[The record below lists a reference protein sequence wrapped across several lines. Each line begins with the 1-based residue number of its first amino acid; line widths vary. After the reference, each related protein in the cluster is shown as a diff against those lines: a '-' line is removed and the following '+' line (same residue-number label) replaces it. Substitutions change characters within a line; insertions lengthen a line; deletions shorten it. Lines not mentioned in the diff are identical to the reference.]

1 MRHKMFSGISLVAV
15 LALTACGADAASKD
29 SVINTETEEQV
40 GATIDTNET
49 TEAQVTSLEDLSF
62 SADLNRNGI
71 EETIMIQ
78 GVKQGGEGMLSVVE
92 NDEVLYSESIPANYA
107 LGCQFYLVSREG
119 TDSIMRYFPLIDH
132 DMASCQYEVFYLD
145 ENAEKIVEA
154 ADGISVSLFE
164 TGTMD
169 TTQWEAF
176 AEQENDF
183 FGDAFLLVSTSEGEL
198 KGGSA
203 ETPIRYTETYA
214 WMVREHD
221 AGTLTDNL
229 DSFIEEMKDYGEW
242 AENETVQQ
250 EIEAFTEG
258 LDWTASDLYD
268 QESENGTHIYLSTV
282 SETEGYL
289 LYCSSPACGIMEK
302 YVYRTQD
309 GGESFEPV
317 CNLSHGM
324 ENYPLGFAFC
334 TETKGLIIT
343 QNHGSE
349 TYAYMTED
357 GGATWKP
364 YELDV
369 PDASLYYY
377 IDGVSLKKAVD
388 DENTWELI
396 LAGVLDD
403 RQEFRYISSD
413 DWETWELQ

>member
-119 TDSIMRYFPLIDH
+119 ADSIMRYFPLIDH
-132 DMASCQYEVFYLD
+132 DLASCQYEVLYLG

-154 ADGISVSLFE
+154 SDEISVSLFE

-183 FGDAFLLVSTSEGEL
+183 FSDAFLLVSTSEGEL

-229 DSFIEEMKDYGEW
+229 DSFIEEMKDYGE
-242 AENETVQQ
+242 
-250 EIEAFTEG
+250 
-258 LDWTASDLYD
+258 
-268 QESENGTHIYLSTV
+268 
-282 SETEGYL
+282 
-289 LYCSSPACGIMEK
+289 
-302 YVYRTQD
+302 
-309 GGESFEPV
+309 
-317 CNLSHGM
+317 
-324 ENYPLGFAFC
+324 
-334 TETKGLIIT
+334 
-343 QNHGSE
+343 
-349 TYAYMTED
+349 
-357 GGATWKP
+357 
-364 YELDV
+364 
-369 PDASLYYY
+369 
-377 IDGVSLKKAVD
+377 
-388 DENTWELI
+388 
-396 LAGVLDD
+396 
-403 RQEFRYISSD
+403 
-413 DWETWELQ
+413 